1 VSRRLGLV
9 VVLLVG
15 VAACGDDE
23 AATRPSVAG
32 AATRSWAFPNHDL
45 SNTRNAQH
53 SLITSETIGRL
64 GVAWTAQPAG
74 SGNWGAWAGSTALA
88 VDGVVYQMDM
98 AGNVS
103 AMRLDSGAELWTHAG
118 QSEVFGPNGVGVEGG
133 IAVGVDGQ
141 RRLVALSTEDGR
153 ELWTF
158 EVDENGQELN
168 IQPVIADGVVYLSTT
183 PSLGS
188 QGFYPGGAMGILH
201 ALDATTGDVLW
212 SFNTVKD
219 GDLWGNPDVNSG
231 GGAWYPPAVDSETG
245 ITYWG
250 TGNPAPFGGTREFPN
265 GSSRPGPNLYTNSI
279 LAIDRDGRLVWY
291 QQVKAH
297 DLTDGDFQLSPIL
310 TRVDLGGVE
319 RKVVIGGGKL
329 GYVLGFDAAT
339 GEQLWKV
346 SVGEHLNDDLDRLPE
361 ALTDVM
367 PGILG
372 GVETP
377 MALGDGVVVAAANN
391 MPSSFSATDWAWDFD
406 TETATADVVAVEA
419 AKGTVRWS
427 VRLDG
432 PVFSGVTIT
441 GDLVL
446 TATYQGRVVAL
457 DLESGQQVWEWQS
470 PTRINAGLTVVGDTL
485 LIPAGDG
492 RPVFVAMRL
501 GATGTV
507 ETPAP
512 PTVP

>member
-1 VSRRLGLV
+1 V
-9 VVLLVG
+9 
-15 VAACGDDE
+15 
-23 AATRPSVAG
+23 TTP
-32 AATRSWAFPNHDL
+32 SWAFPNHDL
-45 SNTRNAQH
+45 SNTRNAQD

-74 SGNWGAWAGSTALA
+74 SGGFGAWAGSTALA

-98 AGNVS
+98 TGNVS

-118 QSEVFGPNGVGVEGG
+118 ESVVTGPNGVSVEGG

-153 ELWTF
+153 ELWRF
-158 EVDENGQELN
+158 EVDEQGQEIN

-183 PSLGS
+183 PSMGS
-188 QGFYPGGAMGILH
+188 QGFYPGGAMGVLH
-201 ALDATTGDVLW
+201 ALDATTGEVLW

-219 GDLWGNPDVNSG
+219 GDLWGNSNVNSG
-231 GGAWYPPAVDSETG
+231 GGAWYPPAVDGETG

-250 TGNPAPFGGTREFPN
+250 TGNPAPFGGQFGFPN

-291 QQVKAH
+291 QQVKPH
-297 DLTDGDFQLSPIL
+297 DLTDGDFQLPPIL
-310 TRVDLGGVE
+310 THVEVDGVE

-329 GYVLGFDAAT
+329 GYMLGFDAAT

-346 SVGEHLNDDLDRLPE
+346 SVGEHLNDDLDQLPDT
-361 ALTDVM
+361 LTDVM

-391 MPSSFSATDWAWDFD
+391 MPSRFSATDFEFEFD
-406 TETATADVVAVEA
+406 TEAATADVVAVEVA
-419 AKGTVRWS
+419 SGTVRWS

-432 PVFSGVTIT
+432 PVFSGVTVT

-457 DLESGQQVWEWQS
+457 DLESGKQVWEWQS
-470 PTRINAGLTVVGDTL
+470 SAGINAGLTVVGDTL
-485 LIPAGDG
+485 LIPAGVG
-492 RPVFVAMRL
+492 QAVFIALRL
-501 GATGTV
+501 DATGTV
-507 ETPAP
+507 EAPAP

>member
-1 VSRRLGLV
+1 MTGER
-9 VVLLVG
+9 
-15 VAACGDDE
+15 A
-23 AATRPSVAG
+23 P
-32 AATRSWAFPNHDL
+32 SWAFPNHDL
-45 SNTRNAQH
+45 SNTRNAH
-53 SLITSETIGRL
+53 GSLITSETIGRL

-74 SGNWGAWAGSTALA
+74 HGEFGPWAGSTALA
-88 VDGVVYQMDM
+88 VDGVVYLMDM

-103 AMRLDSGAELWTHAG
+103 ARRIDSGAELWTHAG
-118 QSEVFGPNGVGVEGG
+118 QSVVVGPNGVAVEGD

-141 RRLVALSTEDGR
+141 RRLVALSTADGR
-153 ELWTF
+153 EMWTF
-158 EVDENGQELN
+158 EVDEKGQELN

-183 PSLGS
+183 PSQGS

-219 GDLWGNPDVNSG
+219 GDLWGNPNVNSG
-231 GGAWYPPAVDSETG
+231 GGAWYPPAVDRETG

-250 TGNPAPFGGTREFPN
+250 TGNPAPFGGTPEFPN

-310 TRVDLGGVE
+310 TRAEVGGVE
-319 RKVVIGGGKL
+319 RKVVVGSGKL
-329 GYVLGFDAAT
+329 GFVLGFDATT

-346 SVGEHLNDDLDRLPE
+346 SVGEHLNDELDRLPD

-377 MALGDGVVVAAANN
+377 MALGDGAVVAAANN
-391 MPSSFSATDWAWDFD
+391 MPSPFSATDFRFEFD
-406 TETATADVVAVEA
+406 TESATADVVAVEVA
-419 AKGTVRWS
+419 SGTVRWS

-432 PVFSGVTIT
+432 PVFSGVTIA
-441 GDLVL
+441 GDLLL

-457 DLESGQQVWEWQS
+457 DLESGTQVWEWQS
-470 PTRINAGLTVVGDTL
+470 PAGINAGLTVVGDTL
-485 LIPAGDG
+485 LIPAGVG
-492 RPVFVAMRL
+492 QAVFVALRL
-501 GATGTV
+501 DATGTV
-507 ETPAP
+507 EAPTP
-512 PTVP
+512 PTGP